1 MSIINDVCPD
11 LSMDESTNVE
21 EVVSNDVSSNDK
33 NPNKKQKSKKEKSSN
48 EVKYICRITGQ
59 TFTQKS
65 HYDKHLT
72 TEKYQDKLEIFK
84 LRLDKLTNDELMKE
98 YQTTNKDDILNYMVN
113 GKLLRKQ
120 VNGSI
125 VFDIKNDKQKKADE
139 TYLKHKSELESVIT
153 DCHNKLYSSGIVGV
167 KAINDIVKILSIKF
181 IEPTF
186 NDKESSLYKKCIN
199 LSSLP
204 QDTIDEYI
212 KYSQDIKNILKENGG
227 YEDIIEVWD
236 RYMDEFLEK
245 VLPNL
250 FNEND
255 RKFNCKDEKKINA
268 IIKSI
273 SKLKITD
280 EMINSFATING
291 DIHEFFRS
299 SYGKGAKELG
309 QYFTP
314 RKLINVILNGIG
326 LDKLFK
332 LTDDTKIYDP
342 CMGTGAFLFR
352 LSNNK
357 LNPDNIYGCEIE
369 SDTIKMGQLSM
380 YVMNKKISDNIR
392 NVNSITNNDLILNN
406 KFDIIVTNPPF
417 GTKINYKDDIETT
430 FKTFISNKNS
440 NISINDIYPL
450 KNNNGACLFTQQC
463 VYSLNEN
470 GVCAIVLP
478 DGELFEGNSKWSK
491 TFRKWLAETVNIKT
505 ILKVPSGTFE
515 HAGVKTN
522 VIVFTKD
529 GPTKNIRF
537 METTKECNIVKDMFS
552 ITVDELKKTGY
563 SLDIGEYLEEK
574 NDNYNVPMVS
584 LGEVCDIINGSQL
597 DKKNIKEGEYP
608 VFGGGKKNVGSHN
621 EYNRNGGE
629 TIVCGTGAYC
639 GYVQRILTPYWA
651 SQCFTISTTTDSLL
665 SNYLYYLSKYSL
677 ETKFMNSK
685 KGGGQ
690 PYIRGSQ
697 FNNLKIPLP
706 SLEVQQQIVDELTQI
721 ETSIETIE
729 TRIAQL
735 NREKDLYKKYGR
747 KAEIREL
754 LKDSEEK
761 MLGEVCKISQ
771 GSSIS
776 TKDRIKGII
785 PYYGSNGIIDY
796 LDKTQFEGEYI
807 ITGRVGTLGK
817 YHYINGPFSL
827 CDNAF
832 YMKPKSNKLIIKY
845 LYLYSKYVY
854 ANKFTNTSGP
864 VPSFNRTKFN
874 SFKIPLPSLEVQ
886 QQCIKLFEEKE
897 KFIQSIDDKIE
908 QNKNDIEEL
917 KKLAKDVITSFC

>member
-1 MSIINDVCPD
+1 MTQYNCLIC
-11 LSMDESTNVE
+11 
-21 EVVSNDVSSNDK
+21 
-33 NPNKKQKSKKEKSSN
+33 
-48 EVKYICRITGQ
+48 KYKTDQ
-59 TFTQKS
+59 VS
-65 HYDKHLT
+65 HYKNHIETDRHKN
-72 TEKYQDKLEIFK
+72 KLEIFK
-84 LRLDKLTNDELMKE
+84 LRLEQLTNDELMKE
-98 YQTTNKDDILNYMVN
+98 YQTTNKDDILNYMVS

-125 VFDIKNDKQKKADE
+125 IFDIKNDKQKKEDE
-139 TYLKHKSELESVIT
+139 TYLKHKSELENLIT
-153 DCHNKLYSSGIVGV
+153 ECHNILYSSGIVGV

-181 IEPTF
+181 IEAIF

-199 LSSLP
+199 LPSL
-204 QDTIDEYI
+204 DTEDIDEYI
-212 KYSQDIKNILKENGG
+212 KYSQDIKNILPEDNNGEENFIG
-227 YEDIIEVWD
+227 IWKV
-236 RYMDEFLEK
+236 YMKDFLEEI
-245 VLPNL
+245 LPNL
-250 FNEND
+250 FNEDD
-255 RKFNCKDEKKINA
+255 RKFNCKDEKKIKA
-268 IIKSI
+268 VIQTI
-273 SKLKITD
+273 SKLEITD

-326 LDKLFK
+326 LDKLYK
-332 LTDDTKIYDP
+332 LTDNTKIYDP

-352 LSNNK
+352 LSNKK

-491 TFRKWLAETVNIKT
+491 SFRKWLSETVNIRT

-574 NDNYNVPMVS
+574 NDNYNVPMVA
-584 LGEVCDIINGSQL
+584 LGEVCDIQNGYAFKSN
-597 DKKNIKEGEYP
+597 DYKNKGTPIITIKNITNC
-608 VFGGGKKNVGSHN
+608 GKISTDKVNYVACN
-621 EYNRNGGE
+621 AKYNKFIIKQND
-629 TIVCGTGAYC
+629 ILIALTGATIGKIGIFKENTNNY
-639 GYVQRILTPYWA
+639 YLNQRVGRFI
-651 SQCFTISTTTDSLL
+651 IKENINK
-665 SNYLYYLSKYSL
+665 NYLYYWLLLSDFKNKIILNSSSG
-677 ETKFMNSK
+677 ERGNISTGIVKTK
-685 KGGGQ
+685 
-690 PYIRGSQ
+690 I
-697 FNNLKIPLP
+697 KIPLP

-735 NREKDLYKKYGR
+735 NREKDQYKKYGR

-761 MLGEVCKISQ
+761 TLRSLYTINYGNRNPINTEKESFYPNISG
-771 GSSIS
+771 GS
-776 TKDRIKGII
+776 K
-785 PYYGSNGIIDY
+785 
-796 LDKTQFEGEYI
+796 
-807 ITGRVGTLGK
+807 V
-817 YHYINGPFSL
+817 
-827 CDNAF
+827 
-832 YMKPKSNKLIIKY
+832 
-845 LYLYSKYVY
+845 SKY
-854 ANKFTNTSGP
+854 TNEWNIPENTILIARSGSCGS
-864 VPSFNRTKFN
+864 VNMFDTKCLMGSYGFFLVKKTNSVNTRFNYYYLKEYQPSIEKLARGTAVKNLNRDKIYDL
-874 SFKIPLPSLEVQ
+874 KIPIPSKEVQ
-886 QQCIKLFEEKE
+886 QQCIKLFEDKE